1 MSREID
7 LLSHEFRRKP
17 VTVIR
22 ADISLF
28 QSNMN
33 QKSGGFLREVDRI
46 AKKDK
51 LGKVTLIAIL
61 SED

>member
-1 MSREID
+1 MSRDID
-7 LLSHEFRRKP
+7 LLSYEFKRKP

-33 QKSGGFLREVDRI
+33 QKSAGFLREVDRI

-51 LGKVTLIAIL
+51 LGKLTLVAIL
-61 SED
+61 SDD

>member
-7 LLSHEFRRKP
+7 LLSYEFKRKP

-22 ADISLF
+22 ADIGLF

-33 QKSGGFLREVDRI
+33 QKSAGFLREVDRI

-51 LGKVTLIAIL
+51 LGKVTLVAIL
-61 SED
+61 SEE